1 MISSTIL
8 VADLLIFYPLVTSLF
23 IELRVNCIGC
33 SMNRFCTL
41 EDLCKYY
48 DLDLKMISDRIQGQ
62 VE

>member
-48 DLDLKMISDRIQGQ
+48 DLDLKKISDRIHGQ

>member
-1 MISSTIL
+1 MDTSTIL
-8 VADLLIFYPLVTSLF
+8 VADLLTRYPLVTSLF
-23 IELRVNCIGC
+23 IELHVDCIGC

-48 DLDLKMISDRIQGQ
+48 DLDIKKIIDRIQEQ